1 MLDSLRHDAILEL
14 RLAHPPVNAFDVAL
28 SRTLLMQVL
37 AALGLRVSEE
47 MIEARRDNP
56 RGFYEDAP
64 IVRIQADLLRA
75 RSNGRRSV
83 AVSVPA
89 GRRITFRYRTASGQ
103 WFDDDGADGYEANP
117 HGSRNAV
124 VFT

>member
-1 MLDSLRHDAILEL
+1 MITKKAEGSKGTVRVTFSLPKDQPGE
-14 RLAHPPVNAFDVAL
+14 PVWVVGDFNGWA
-28 SRTLLMQVL
+28 
-37 AALGLRVSEE
+37 E
-47 MIEARRDNP
+47 
-56 RGFYEDAP
+56 
-64 IVRIQADLLRA
+64 QADLLRA

-117 HGSRNAV
+117 HGSHNAV